1 MRAVVLASSCQE
13 HFLADSVSLSSRKRI
28 AHDPGSTHFQGNG
41 AHCAGW
47 SLWQTCGV
55 QKDIKKKKLWWINEE
70 KNQWQNQSKSFIH
83 IIQILSYLRIVSAAC
98 LRCLAFLRPLTP
110 LHHDW
115 ITITARW
122 NRQTDWL
129 LPSLNI
135 PFCLCTVY
143 LSRLPACRIR
153 WYLARSL

>member
-1 MRAVVLASSCQE
+1 MRVVVLASSCQE
-13 HFLADSVSLSSRKRI
+13 HFLAGFVSLSSKKRI
-28 AHDPGSTHFQGNG
+28 AHDPESTHCQGNE

-47 SLWQTCGV
+47 SLWWTCGIRERWN
-55 QKDIKKKKLWWINEE
+55 QGLRKDGINGTINVTPSHMWY
-70 KNQWQNQSKSFIH
+70 KN
-83 IIQILSYLRIVSAAC
+83 SYLRIVSAAC

-122 NRQTDWL
+122 KRQTDKL
-129 LPSLNI
+129 LPSFAK
-135 PFCLCTVY
+135 PVCLCLVY

-153 WYLARSL
+153 WYFARSL